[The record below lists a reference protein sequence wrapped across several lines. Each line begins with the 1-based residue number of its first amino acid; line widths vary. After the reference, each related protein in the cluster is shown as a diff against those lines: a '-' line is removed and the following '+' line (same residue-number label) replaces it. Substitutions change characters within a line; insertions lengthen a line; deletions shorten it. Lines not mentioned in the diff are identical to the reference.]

1 MTKLTLKQYLKPNT
15 AVRPPVA
22 SGECWTPPAPSRG
35 KRHFKFAS
43 RGSGRGAAVIDDV
56 SVESEAIAERVGQLV
71 IRARPETVR
80 IVEQSPQVPYVDG
93 EGVERVHTFDLLV
106 FRIDNTKAAIDFKPS
121 RLVER
126 SGIRE
131 MHKLIARQIT
141 TRTANVLLV
150 MTEKFHTPDDRANA
164 TLMHT
169 MARQEFPKDDET
181 ILKLI
186 RRMKG
191 PAPIADLVKKSKL
204 HGYGFNAV
212 VRAIA
217 DGHLRMTE
225 RCRIDYPAIVAP
237 VRKNS

>member
-1 MTKLTLKQYLKPNT
+1 MTLKQYRKPNT
-15 AVRPPVA
+15 AVRPPIA

-43 RGSGRGAAVIDDV
+43 KGSGRGAAVIDGV
-56 SVESEAIAERVGQLV
+56 SVESEAMAERTGQLV

-80 IVEQSPQVPYVDG
+80 VVEQSPQVRYVDVKG
-93 EGVERVHTFDLLV
+93 IEHTHTFDLLV
-106 FRIDNTKAAIDFKPS
+106 FRADGTKAAVDFKPAS
-121 RLVER
+121 LVER

-141 TRTANVLLV
+141 TRTADELLV
-150 MTEKFHTPDDRANA
+150 MTEKFYTSDDRANA
-164 TLMHT
+164 TLMHA
-169 MARQEFPKDDET
+169 MARQEFSEDDE
-181 ILKLI
+181 IVLKLI
-186 RRMKG
+186 TRMKR
-191 PAPIADLVKKSKL
+191 PAPIADLVAKSRL

-237 VRKNS
+237 VRSNG